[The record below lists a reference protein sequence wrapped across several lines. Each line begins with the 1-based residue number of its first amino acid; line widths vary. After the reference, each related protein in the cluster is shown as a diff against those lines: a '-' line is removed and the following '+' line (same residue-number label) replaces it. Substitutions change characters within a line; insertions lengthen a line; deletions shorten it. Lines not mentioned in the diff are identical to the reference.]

1 MGRKWSSKMKTM
13 KKMIT
18 LLAVAALVLA
28 LAPAANAAATIVWDA
43 PTAITSNENI
53 LNPSQVGEDGGVALN
68 YNNDAATP
76 GPLVVSVGV
85 TPVTFQDTNTPFPG
99 DGYDLNYV
107 GSAVGADF
115 KAVLDE
121 ARYNSGTMTT
131 LSFTGL
137 TAGSGVYQLQVFAA
151 ARTFTSTLGL
161 NVGGSYVDNKAF
173 SGGLS
178 ASLSTV
184 DADAGYINGLV
195 TLGSGETSFD
205 LLTISETSWAHINAL
220 VLTPVVLPPAGTVFM
235 IK

>member
-1 MGRKWSSKMKTM
+1 MGRKRRSKMKTM

-18 LLAVAALVLA
+18 LLAVVGLVLA

-43 PTAITSNENI
+43 ATPITSNENI
-53 LNPSQVGEDGGVALN
+53 LNPSQVGEEGGVALN
-68 YNNDAATP
+68 YNDASP
-76 GPLVVSVGV
+76 GDLVVSVGG
-85 TPVTFQDTNTPFPG
+85 TDVTFHDQQSPFVSG
-99 DGYDLNYV
+99 GYNLNYV
-107 GSAVGADF
+107 GSAVDNDF
-115 KAVLDE
+115 KAVLDD
-121 ARYNSGTMTT
+121 ARYTEGHMYTV
-131 LSFTGL
+131 SFTGL

-151 ARTFTSTLGL
+151 ARTMTSTLGL
-161 NVGGSYVDNKAF
+161 NVGGGYDGTTAF
-173 SGGLS
+173 SGGSS